1 MERAT
6 LYAEAEAAAEAGRW
20 PAAIELFQ
28 QALEANDADAPSSA
42 SICEALAQ
50 CLMMVDDD
58 AAAAARAERAVA
70 LAPAWAD
77 AWLTLGRARLNERR

>member
-1 MERAT
+1 MRAT

-20 PAAIELFQ
+20 AAAIELFQ
-28 QALEANDADAPSSA
+28 QALEADDADAPSSA

-58 AAAAARAERAVA
+58 AALKFRPRRIASLLSWGNKARPR
-70 LAPAWAD
+70 P
-77 AWLTLGRARLNERR
+77 